1 MAKMTYRK
9 KKLFPLYAEAD
20 KERVAPIL
28 DALRATGFSIA
39 DENETPNKRGVML
52 LFTSERLNE
61 APALLETFFA
71 NDAKGVETVPI
82 NLDGSTPPELLKNAL
97 YSRNTIFAERYSV
110 EELAQRI
117 ATAKPFEAAKKTL
130 PIILAAAAGALVI
143 AGGIFLAVKLLPA
156 KETDASE
163 TAPAPTAVPVVPAEA
178 GLTAEDLEKVH
189 ELIIVGD
196 TLHYF
201 TGDEGIAKQN
211 GWARIGAEYFVN
223 RTEEEGKRHWYSK
236 EDGHEIGTA
245 EWNDLDFLRY
255 MKNVKFITL
264 VRVIGELPDLSG
276 LEQLDVVELFDC
288 GVMSVAGLKN
298 ARIRNFGYS
307 GNTLSDFSPLSDC
320 ERLRYANL
328 TLFDPIPSD
337 LTSFGPPNL
346 TELYLDTDSTAR
358 MIDLS
363 GLQNCSELS
372 LVRLDSLPLTDLD
385 CLSASKKLREL
396 ELWNLPELVSVNG
409 LQDHQQLTR
418 LFVDYQSEDLSDM
431 SALSDNTSLK
441 FVDLHNDALSDLS
454 WLENAKNLEELT
466 LWGTHGVR
474 NLRGLEN
481 HTSLKR
487 VHIEELEH
495 LTDISALESCTGIQ
509 MLHMNSVFDLAD
521 ISPIVK
527 LPHLGD
533 LAIYGSDL
541 HDVNFL
547 SDIVNKDGFSFGI
560 SEVDDW
566 SGLEAIKN
574 YNYLNVTDRTGSALP
589 YIKNATIHEFELWCR
604 SGYSDWSREPLD
616 WSLFPHVTQN
626 MTLHGVVSL
635 EGMPALEITGL
646 FIDDSQT
653 LTSLNG
659 VENLTHAEDGMLWLN
674 VKGCPRLTD
683 WSALNGMKLAEICC
697 ENTFTLPN
705 FAAIDTNSVKLLEPV
720 DLFDLHCFDGMD
732 PNRSVSIELF
742 QTMDVSDLSPL
753 YALKNGSRLMVP
765 AHLGEQA
772 QLLVESGNFRTFE
785 IVYPDEW
792 WQPAE
797 FDVKLLSFD
806 ELDTLP
812 SAVLSRV
819 KDLHAV
825 GDTIF
830 SWEEY
835 WLDQDWDDGKPTFV
849 LRSNDGDPSHDIAIE
864 HPGTMTD
871 FSKLSKLTGLEY
883 LNLIDQ
889 SLTSIEGIQN
899 LQKLK
904 NLELTFTPTLT
915 DASPAFTLQGLEELR
930 LQYTGVTSVQGI
942 QNLQNLHWADL
953 NGLKLDDL
961 SPIGALPEDCG
972 LFFDLPLMTADE
984 FFALPEA
991 VLSRVREIG
1000 FFGNYATKD
1009 PWGDLWLEE
1018 DWNGG
1023 NRPDLY
1029 LHDNAAGERFPIGE
1043 GSIDDLGFLNRLPNL
1058 ETLYLYGQPIESTEG
1073 IGAAAKL
1080 RRFQTKWGRL
1090 SDLSPLF
1097 DLESLEI
1104 ISVENTETVTSIE
1117 GVEKLPHLTDL
1128 NIGGNDLTDISAIA
1142 KIDYTFCM
1150 TPDEDGNVPYFV
1162 LGVDNLQGKIPDEQ
1176 YAVLSAVPEYQSL
1189 NVFNTDCRLWMDAV
1203 KHVKIHELHAGNCRF
1218 TNETFKAFIE
1228 QHPELEY
1235 IKVSWTPE
1243 LSDISPLLQLSHLRA
1258 ACVSNNMQ
1266 SAIRSLGDGFG
1277 FELEIE

>member
-1 MAKMTYRK
+1 MTKIAYRK
-9 KKLFPLYAEAD
+9 KKLFPLFAEAD

-28 DALRATGFSIA
+28 DALRAKGFPIA
-39 DENETPNKRGVML
+39 DESEMPKKSGVML

-61 APALLETFFA
+61 AITLMETFFA

-117 ATAKPFEAAKKTL
+117 ATAKPFEATKKPL
-130 PIILAAAAGALVI
+130 PIILAFAAAALVI
-143 AGGIFLAVKLLPA
+143 AGGIFLATKLLPA
-156 KETDASE
+156 KETMLPES
-163 TAPAPTAVPVVPAEA
+163 TPAPTAEPVIPSEA
-178 GLTAEDLEKVH
+178 GLTAEDLEKVY

-201 TGDEGIAKQN
+201 TGDEGIAEQN
-211 GWARIGAEYFVN
+211 GWARISAEYFVN

-236 EDGHEIGTA
+236 EDGHEIGPA

-276 LEQLDVVELFDC
+276 LKQLDVVELFDC

-298 ARIRNFGYS
+298 ARIRSFGYS

-396 ELWNLPELVSVNG
+396 ELVCMPNLVSLNG

-441 FVDLHNDALSDLS
+441 FVELHNDALSDLS

-466 LWGTHGVR
+466 LWGTHSVQ
-474 NLRGLEN
+474 NLHGLED
-481 HTSLKR
+481 HTGLQH
-487 VHIEELEH
+487 VHIEGLDH
-495 LTDISALESCTGIQ
+495 LSDISALESCTGIQ
-509 MLHMNSVFDLAD
+509 QVHLNRVFDLAD

-527 LPHLGD
+527 LPKLNR
-533 LAIYGSDL
+533 LEIYGSDL
-541 HDVNFL
+541 HDVDFL
-547 SDIVNKDGFSFGI
+547 SEIVNKNSFSFGI

-566 SGLEAIKN
+566 SGLAALPR
-574 YNYLNVTDRTGSALP
+574 YSYLNITDRNGSALP
-589 YIKNATIHEFELWCR
+589 YIHNTPVAVFEYWNRGGLTNLNDGEVDLMQLPEVSR
-604 SGYSDWSREPLD
+604 SL
-616 WSLFPHVTQN
+616 
-626 MTLHGVVSL
+626 TLHCVRSL
-635 EGMPALEITGL
+635 ETMRSMDIWELTL
-646 FIDDSQT
+646 DDCPL

-659 VENLTHAEDGMLWLN
+659 LEHLPELSTLRVQN
-674 VKGCPRLTD
+674 CSRLVD
-683 WSALNGMKLAEICC
+683 WSAIEQKTFDNLELVQL
-697 ENTFTLPN
+697 FTLPD
-705 FAAIDTNSVKLLEPV
+705 FSALHTDRLRLESI
-720 DLFDLHCFDGMD
+720 FDLTDLSALSSYQQENYH
-732 PNRSVSIELF
+732 IELF
-742 QTMDVSDLSPL
+742 DVDGVTDLSPL
-753 YALKNGSRLMVP
+753 YHLKGRYLRVP
-765 AHLGEQA
+765 AHLQEQA
-772 QLLVESGNFRTFE
+772 ELLAESKLLDNFEVE
-785 IVYPDEW
+785 YPDEW
-792 WQPAE
+792 WEPAE
-797 FDVKLLSFD
+797 PHVELLSFD

-819 KDLHAV
+819 TDLHAV

-830 SWEEY
+830 SWEEH
-835 WLDQDWDDGKPTFV
+835 WLDQQWDDDKPTFV

-871 FSKLSKLTGLEY
+871 FSKLSKLTGLEH

-904 NLELTFTPTLT
+904 NLELTFTPTLM
-915 DASPAFTLQGLEELR
+915 DASPAFTLQDLEELR
-930 LQYTGVTSVQGI
+930 LQYTGVTSIQGI
-942 QNLQNLHWADL
+942 QNLQKLQWADL

-961 SPIGALPEDCG
+961 APLGAIPAECKLS
-972 LFFDLPLMTADE
+972 FDFPLMTVDE
-984 FFALPEA
+984 FFALPGD
-991 VLSRVREIG
+991 VLSHVREIG
-1000 FFGNYATKD
+1000 FFGNYVMKD
-1009 PWGDLWLEE
+1009 PWGELWLEE
-1018 DWNGG
+1018 AWDGG
-1023 NRPDLY
+1023 DKPDLY
-1029 LHDNAAGERFPIGE
+1029 IHDNATGERFPIGE
-1043 GSIDDLGFLNRLPNL
+1043 GSIADLAFLNRLPNL
-1058 ETLYLYGQPIESTEG
+1058 ETLYLYGQPIETPDG
-1073 IGAAAKL
+1073 IASAAKL
-1080 RRFQTKWGRL
+1080 RRFQAKWANL

-1104 ISVENTETVTSIE
+1104 ISVEDTETLTSIE

-1162 LGVDNLQGKIPDEQ
+1162 LGVDNLQGKIPGEQ
-1176 YAVLSAVPEYQSL
+1176 YAVLSAVPEYHSL
-1189 NVFNTDCRLWMDAV
+1189 NVFNTDCALWMDAV
-1203 KHVKIHELHAGNCRF
+1203 KDVKIHELHAGNCRF
-1218 TNETFKAFIE
+1218 TNETFRSFIE
-1228 QHPELEY
+1228 QHPELAY

-1243 LSDISPLLQLSHLRA
+1243 LTDISPLLTLRHLRA

-1266 SAIRSLGDGFG
+1266 QAIRSLGDEYG